1 MLLTEKSVMQT
12 SVRVNVK
19 VPSDGASVASLL
31 IDSLSCSS
39 HFCSMLKSLV
49 PLESLETYWRR
60 SARKIKTTEHKK
72 KNTGFENAFH
82 GRSARRMLNS
92 LVSM

>member
-19 VPSDGASVASLL
+19 VPSDGASGASLL

-39 HFCSMLKSLV
+39 HFCNTLKSLV

-60 SARKIKTTEHKK
+60 SAGKIKTEHKK
-72 KNTGFENAFH
+72 KKKLDLKTLSTG
-82 GRSARRMLNS
+82 GRQDGC
-92 LVSM
+92 